1 MPAAGYAYAFFIHSI
16 SDGQRLIA
24 ANNEL
29 EARIQE
35 LEEFT
40 EGNTNLKSKC
50 DRSVGRGVQL
60 YALTADSCV
69 ANIFE
74 NGVTPK
80 KAYKK

>member
-1 MPAAGYAYAFFIHSI
+1 MPAAGYAYAFFIYPI

-40 EGNTNLKSKC
+40 EGNAQESL
-50 DRSVGRGVQL
+50 QE
-60 YALTADSCV
+60 
-69 ANIFE
+69 IEE
-74 NGVTPK
+74 NG
-80 KAYKK
+80 